1 MRLVYAS
8 KMAVYKAFN
17 RAIESNRPPGK
28 RLFYDPYARAFL
40 SPSLKFVLWLH
51 GLPFFNWFTY
61 WYIEKLY
68 PGTLTSGAA
77 RTRLIDAL
85 TIESIRHQGVNQV
98 VILGAEFDC
107 RAHRLRECGPV
118 QFVEIDHPL
127 KQQEKKEVL
136 SQLPNLPTTPVD
148 YIPMDLSS
156 QAPDN
161 VIPQLLLRPHY
172 KTLFIWESVT
182 NSLTHAIGDKMFRY
196 FQRFPEDTRVI
207 FTYVD
212 KRILENPGM
221 FIGAS
226 NMTRLLKK
234 NNDFWSFGLD
244 PAGINEFLN
253 TYHMELEEDIGTT
266 EYRKRYFGKRAEKM
280 KGYEWYRVVM
290 AKVKAKTSAHDP
302 GYS

>member
-1 MRLVYAS
+1 MRLVKAS

-17 RAIESNRPPGK
+17 RAIESNRPASK
-28 RLFYDPYARAFL
+28 RLFYDPYAKAFL

-51 GLPFFNWFTY
+51 RLPFFSWFAY
-61 WYIEKLY
+61 WYVERLY

-77 RTRLIDAL
+77 RTKLIDML
-85 TIESIRHQGVNQV
+85 TVSNIKHNGVNQV

-107 RAHRLRECGPV
+107 RAHRLQGHGKV
-118 QFVEIDHPL
+118 QFVEIDHPDMQKA
-127 KQQEKKEVL
+127 KQLVL
-136 SQLPNLPTTPVD
+136 AALPDGPATPVD
-148 YIPMDLSS
+148 YVPMDLSTQS
-156 QAPDN
+156 PDD
-161 VIPQLLLRPHY
+161 VIPRLLLRPYY

-182 NSLTHAIGDKMFRY
+182 NYLTGAMGHKMFRY
-196 FQRFPEDTRVI
+196 FARFPAETRVI

-234 NNDFWSFGLD
+234 SNDYWSFGLD
-244 PAGINEFLN
+244 PESIANFLEAYN
-253 TYHMELEEDIGTT
+253 MELEDDIGTT
-266 EYRKRYFGKRAEKM
+266 EYRKLYFGKRADKM
-280 KGYEWYRVVM
+280 KGYEWYRVVI
-290 AKVKAKTSAHDP
+290 AKVKAKKTAHDT

>member
-1 MRLVYAS
+1 MRLVHTS

-17 RAIESNRPPGK
+17 RAMESNRPAGR

-51 GLPFFNWFTY
+51 GLPFFNWFAY

-85 TIESIRHQGVNQV
+85 TISHVREQGINQV

-107 RAHRLRECGPV
+107 RAHRLQDCRLV
-118 QFVEIDHPL
+118 HFVEVDHPMTQKL
-127 KQQEKKEVL
+127 KKEIL
-136 SQLPNLPTTPVD
+136 SQLSDSPVTHVD
-148 YIPMDLSS
+148 YIPLDLDTQS
-156 QAPDN
+156 PDD
-161 VIPQLLLRPHY
+161 VIPQLLQRPHY

-182 NSLTHAIGDKMFRY
+182 NSLTAAMGDKMFRY

-212 KRILENPGM
+212 KQVLENPGM
-221 FIGAS
+221 FIGAK

-234 NNDFWSFGLD
+234 SNDFWSFGLD
-244 PAGINEFLN
+244 PAGISDFLN
-253 TYHMELEEDIGTT
+253 TYNLELEKEISTT
-266 EYRKRYFGKRAEKM
+266 EYRRLYFGKRADKM
-280 KGYEWYRVVM
+280 KGYEWYKVVVARV
-290 AKVKAKTSAHDP
+290 KSKNI
-302 GYS
+302 GL

>member
-1 MRLVYAS
+1 MRLVHTS

-28 RLFYDPYARAFL
+28 RLFYDPYAKAFL

-51 GLPFFNWFTY
+51 RLPFFNWFAY

-85 TIESIRHQGVNQV
+85 TISHVQEQGINQV

-107 RAHRLRECGPV
+107 RAHRLHECGRV
-118 QFVEIDHPL
+118 HFVEVDHPET
-127 KQQEKKEVL
+127 QETKKGIL
-136 SQLPNLPTTPVD
+136 SQLPNRPATHVD
-148 YIPMDLSS
+148 YIGLDLAS
-156 QAPDN
+156 QLPDH
-161 VIPQLLLRPHY
+161 VIPQLLQRPHY

-182 NSLTHAIGDKMFRY
+182 NSLTAAMGDKMFRY
-196 FQRFPEDTRVI
+196 FQRFPEDTKVI

-212 KRILENPGM
+212 KQVLENPGM

-234 NNDFWSFGLD
+234 SNDFWSFGLD
-244 PAGINEFLN
+244 PAGVSDFLSAYN
-253 TYHMELEEDIGTT
+253 LELEKDISTT
-266 EYRKRYFGKRAEKM
+266 EYRKMYFGRRADKM
-280 KGYEWYRVVM
+280 KGYEWYRVVV
-290 AKVKAKTSAHDP
+290 ARVKGKK
-302 GYS
+302 